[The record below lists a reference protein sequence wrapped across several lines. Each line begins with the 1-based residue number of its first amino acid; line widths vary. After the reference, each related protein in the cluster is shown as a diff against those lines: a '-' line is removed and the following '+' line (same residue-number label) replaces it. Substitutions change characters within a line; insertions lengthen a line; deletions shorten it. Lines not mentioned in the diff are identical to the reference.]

1 MSNIGKLHYFLG
13 LEIVQSTNGIFA
25 SQNNYVREILVYMK
39 DCNPIS
45 ILMSMTWSLTDIM
58 GEQHNLP
65 VDCG

>member
-1 MSNIGKLHYFLG
+1 MITFDMSNIGKLHYFLG

-45 ILMSMTWSLTDIM
+45 ILMSMT
-58 GEQHNLP
+58 
-65 VDCG
+65 